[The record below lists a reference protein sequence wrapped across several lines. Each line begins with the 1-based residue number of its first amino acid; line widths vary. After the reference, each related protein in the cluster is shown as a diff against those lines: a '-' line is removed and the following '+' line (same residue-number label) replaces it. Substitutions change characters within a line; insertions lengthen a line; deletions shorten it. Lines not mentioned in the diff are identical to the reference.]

1 MATVLASATTSSAN
15 RLRFLIT
22 FNFVMALL
30 MAVVVIY
37 GFSHTIG
44 ANLIHPS
51 IPRPRVL
58 YVHAALFSV
67 FMAIYILQTW
77 LVAAGNVKLHQRLG
91 PIWVVIGAAV
101 PVFGIATEIVMRRF
115 DVIHFNDYATFIAV
129 ILWDMLAFSTLL
141 LFAVLWRKR
150 PEYHR
155 RLMFLVT
162 CGLMDAGFSRFP
174 LIALTFTSVPN
185 FWADFR
191 GLYVGVIAL
200 MLIAMTRDL
209 IVQRRVH
216 IVYRVAV
223 PLTVAGQLLAVPCL
237 MFLPPSGPRCLVGWL
252 ESAKSAF
259 TDSNRRWQTAQEAGP
274 RFDSAPARLL

>member
-1 MATVLASATTSSAN
+1 MVTVLASATTSSAN
-15 RLRFLIT
+15 RIRFRIT

-37 GFSHTIG
+37 GFGHTIG

-58 YVHAALFSV
+58 YVHAALFSA
-67 FMAIYILQTW
+67 FMAIYILQTG
-77 LVAAGNVKLHQRLG
+77 L
-91 PIWVVIGAAV
+91 
-101 PVFGIATEIVMRRF
+101 IATGIVMRRF

-129 ILWDMLAFSTLL
+129 ILWDMLAFSTLF

-155 RLMFLVT
+155 RLMFLAT

-223 PLTVAGQLLAVPCL
+223 PLIVAGQLLAVAL
-237 MFLPPSGPRCLVGWL
+237 SDVPPAFWTTLSRRLVGV
-252 ESAKSAF
+252 
-259 TDSNRRWQTAQEAGP
+259 D
-274 RFDSAPARLL
+274 